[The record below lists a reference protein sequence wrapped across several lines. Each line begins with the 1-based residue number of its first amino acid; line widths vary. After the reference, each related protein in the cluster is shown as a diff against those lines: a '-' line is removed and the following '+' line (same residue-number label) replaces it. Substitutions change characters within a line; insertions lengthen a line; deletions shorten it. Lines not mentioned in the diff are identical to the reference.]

1 LFLRKPLDTYLRAL
15 KPACGHP
22 GPIGNIPATSGHPV
36 DPTTPNYNPQVHN
49 QRKHTQPTVP
59 QRAVVS
65 GAGGYDVLRRPPGA
79 RAAINYENGVVL
91 TKTKIVFAPSPPR
104 IPGQEARWISRTYT
118 AYGNCRP
125 LGALVADLGAPNC
138 LNLLHVVPVG
148 SADALWSPSS
158 SLWPPAVRLG
168 VHCAALCCLLH
179 HRLAPLRH
187 EPRFPCACF
196 LLYLPLPAT
205 SYTRTSPTA
214 PLPLL
219 LSPQSAQ
226 KLCSRRAS
234 CTTSIAHSTAL
245 QVTSAYPSATRSI
258 PWCRSCLVPPCP
270 LPNTPQAAH
279 CPPTPASPA
288 LSAVPPLAPTT
299 CTMRLCYGTTDR
311 TSCCARAAAHE
322 LLRPLLQQITSHLLP
337 RPSRSLPTTDARAS
351 PITTPPCS
359 LVRPQ
364 VRAPART
371 APPSGRFCS
380 TTVQSSALALPFLL
394 APRPSP
400 GHYQR
405 SCIADHD
412 PPPRPP
418 APQSR
423 TTHSRSA
430 QAPPRPRS
438 PLRLASQQRQHGTQ
452 HQATD
457 RPDTR
462 QASTQIQ
469 RSSTSTSTSTPSAST
484 STPSASASA

>member
-79 RAAINYENGVVL
+79 RAAINYANGVVL

-179 HRLAPLRH
+179 HRLAPPLRH

-196 LLYLPLPAT
+196 SLYLPLPAT

-219 LSPQSAQ
+219 LGPQSAQ

-245 QVTSAYPSATRSI
+245 QATSAYPSATHSI

-351 PITTPPCS
+351 PITTPPPPLLLS
-359 LVRPQ
+359 
-364 VRAPART
+364 
-371 APPSGRFCS
+371 PPSSAC
-380 TTVQSSALALPFLL
+380 SSAHCTAIRPFLQHHC
-394 APRPSP
+394 AVKRARPALFACS
-400 GHYQR
+400 
-405 SCIADHD
+405 
-412 PPPRPP
+412 PPP
-418 APQSR
+418 
-423 TTHSRSA
+423 SRSLPA
-430 QAPPRPRS
+430 LVHRRP
-438 PLRLASQQRQHGTQ
+438 
-452 HQATD
+452 
-457 RPDTR
+457 
-462 QASTQIQ
+462 
-469 RSSTSTSTSTPSAST
+469 
-484 STPSASASA
+484 